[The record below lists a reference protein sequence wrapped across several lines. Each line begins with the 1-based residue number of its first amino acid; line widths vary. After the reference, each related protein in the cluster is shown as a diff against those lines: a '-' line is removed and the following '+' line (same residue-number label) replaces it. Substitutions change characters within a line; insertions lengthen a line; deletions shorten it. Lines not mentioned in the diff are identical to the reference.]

1 MHLQEILNK
10 RNIIGTLLIAGAY
23 ILVSVYSTN
32 WSLVGDA
39 LFGDNSFSYT
49 RSILWFLLVGI
60 GTSMSAWSIVLLV
73 VIALLTGFNLMLLIQ
88 RFQSIKASGGMQV
101 MVGGGS
107 LLALVGS
114 GCASCGL
121 PILALIG
128 FSGAIAYL
136 HCGGMEI
143 SFLARGLLVL
153 SVVVLLRSSQQ
164 AEVCIIKK

>member
-128 FSGAIAYL
+128 LSGAIAYL
-136 HCGGMEI
+136 PFGGMEI
-143 SFLARGLLVL
+143 SFLALGLLVL